1 MTNDVILSSCHPVI
15 LPSLHLVMKKL
26 TLKQRQILW
35 AYIFLSVSLLF
46 FVVIRWY
53 PTFLALNIS
62 FRDWNTFQGTGP
74 WVGVENYREI
84 WSDLFQPRSSIR
96 AAFLNTL
103 RYVLFGVPIQM
114 VLALAV
120 ALLLNQIRRFAV
132 FFRVAFFAPY
142 VTSAVAVAF
151 VWLWLYN
158 SPSGLLNTLLAG
170 LGLPKQPFIDRP
182 SQALGSIVAVDVWQN
197 IGFAIIIFLAGL
209 QQIPDI
215 YYEAARI
222 DGATGRQ
229 IFWRITL
236 PLLNPVIVYLSVLQT
251 VATLRQFALVQNM
264 SPQGTG
270 GPLNSTTTVVLEVYK
285 EGFSRSNMGYAG
297 ALTVVLFLIILVIT
311 VIQLRVLSRRV
322 EY

>member
-1 MTNDVILSSCHPVI
+1 MRR
-15 LPSLHLVMKKL
+15 L
-26 TLKQRQILW
+26 TLKQRQIVW

-46 FVVIRWY
+46 FTLIRWY

-62 FRDWNTFQGTGP
+62 FRDWNIFRASGD
-74 WVGVENYREI
+74 WVGLANYQEI
-84 WSDLFQPRSSIR
+84 WTDLFKPRSPIR

-103 RYVLFGVPIQM
+103 RYVLYGVPLQLLIG
-114 VLALAV
+114 LAV
-120 ALLLNQIRRFAV
+120 ALLLNQIRRFAAL
-132 FFRVAFFAPY
+132 FRAAFFVPY

-151 VWLWLYN
+151 VWLWLYD
-158 SPSGLLNTLLAG
+158 SPDGLFNEIFKL
-170 LGLPKQPFIDRP
+170 LGLPRQPFTGNP
-182 SQALGSIVAVDVWQN
+182 SQALGSITAVAIWQSL
-197 IGFAIIIFLAGL
+197 GFSVIIFLAGI

-222 DGATGRQ
+222 DGAGGWQLLRH
-229 IFWRITL
+229 ITL

-251 VATLRQFALVQNM
+251 VSFLRLFALVQNM

-285 EGFSRSNMGYAG
+285 EGFTRNSMGYAA
-297 ALTVVLFLIILVIT
+297 ALTVVLFLIILLIT
-311 VIQLRVLSRRV
+311 IIQLRFLSKRF